1 MATEKDISVIAKF
14 NQSLAFE
21 TEDKQLDTEMITKG
35 VAAVFQD
42 KNKGFYVVVENP
54 DGTIIGSLM
63 VTNEWS
69 DWNNAWYWW
78 IMSVYVLSEARGKGV
93 YRKLYEFVKEKAVV
107 QEDVCGYR
115 LYVDI
120 ENVAAQRVY
129 EKVGMEASHYLLFG
143 EDSEHR

>member
-1 MATEKDISVIAKF
+1 M
-14 NQSLAFE
+14 
-21 TEDKQLDTEMITKG
+21 
-35 VAAVFQD
+35 
-42 KNKGFYVVVENP
+42 
-54 DGTIIGSLM
+54 
-63 VTNEWS
+63 
-69 DWNNAWYWW
+69 